1 MSNGGMVARPFSVAL
16 AGVLLALAAARPL
29 RSQAAADTTL
39 AGAVA
44 AVLADSLLDHLTR
57 GPIVW
62 RESSGSI
69 DEPVANALRT
79 HPKFRGPV
87 RDPRHALWIG
97 IRQVAEQGDT
107 TWVVVEFGQQYRDT
121 GFLTLFIEERAYL
134 FLREEKGW
142 RFVRSQ
148 FLRHADGGP
157 VRG

>member
-1 MSNGGMVARPFSVAL
+1 ML
-16 AGVLLALAAARPL
+16 AAAGFLAAARPL
-29 RSQAAADTTL
+29 AAQAAADTTL

-44 AVLADSLLDHLTR
+44 TVLADSLLGRLTD
-57 GPIVW
+57 GPIIW

-69 DEPVANALRT
+69 DAAVSEVLRM

-87 RDPRHALWIG
+87 RDPRHTPWIEV
-97 IRQVAEQGDT
+97 RQVAEQGDT
-107 TWVVVEFGQQYRDT
+107 TRVVVEFGQQYRDT
-121 GFLTLFIEERAYL
+121 GFLTFFTEERAYL

-142 RFVRSQ
+142 RLVRSQ

>member
-1 MSNGGMVARPFSVAL
+1 MMTRPFLVAL
-16 AGVLLALAAARPL
+16 FALTAARPV
-29 RSQAAADTTL
+29 RAQAAADTTL

-44 AVLADSLLDHLTR
+44 TVLADSLLDRLTD

-69 DEPVANALRT
+69 DDAVANALRT
-79 HPKFRGPV
+79 HPKLRGPV
-87 RDPRHALWIG
+87 RDPRHMMWIG
-97 IRQVAEQGDT
+97 IQHVAEQGDT
-107 TWVVVEFGQQYRDT
+107 TWVVVQFGQDYGGS
-121 GFLTLFIEERAYL
+121 GFLTLFIEDRAYL
-134 FLREEKGW
+134 FTRTGGRW

>member
-1 MSNGGMVARPFSVAL
+1 MPRPLVVA
-16 AGVLLALAAARPL
+16 LLALPMTRPL
-29 RSQAAADTTL
+29 AAQAATDTTL

-44 AVLADSLLDHLTR
+44 TVLADSLLDRLTD

-69 DEPVANALRT
+69 DAPVSEALRM

-97 IRQVAEQGDT
+97 IPQVAEQGDT
-107 TWVVVEFGQQYRDT
+107 TWVVVKFGQEASDT
-121 GFLTLFIEERAYL
+121 GDFTFFIEERAYL
-134 FLREEKGW
+134 FLREDKGW

-148 FLRHADGGP
+148 FLRHADGGT